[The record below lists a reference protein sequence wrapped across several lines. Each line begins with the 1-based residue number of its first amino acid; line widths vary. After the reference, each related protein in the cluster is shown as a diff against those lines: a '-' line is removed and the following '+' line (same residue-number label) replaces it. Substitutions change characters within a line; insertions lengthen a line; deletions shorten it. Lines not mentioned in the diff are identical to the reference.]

1 MRSTWQDLRYAFR
14 VLAKSPGFTL
24 VAIVTLA
31 LGIGINTGIFSVMN
45 AALFRPLPVEQPNQL
60 VTFRDVR
67 DDGGSST
74 SLSYPDYA
82 YYRDHN
88 EVFSSMLVYG
98 AVQLSW
104 RRAESDALVRGY
116 LVSGNYFDMLGVE
129 PVLGRGFLPEED
141 QTLGTHPVAV
151 VSHEFW
157 RQRLAGDPNA
167 VGSSLVLN
175 GHNFTLVGVAPP
187 GFRGTDITNSPDVWA
202 PTMAQPLVRPG
213 EQHLTRGHRW
223 MKVVGRLRPGVS
235 IEQAQA
241 NADVMYSQLLRE
253 FPNEFDARRVQ
264 LEPTTGLPGEQSSV
278 LSAFAM
284 LMAVVGLILLI
295 ACGNVANLFLERA
308 TARRKEIAIRLAMG
322 AGRARIV
329 RQLLVEGALLSLAG
343 AAAGLLLA
351 VWATEAA
358 FSIEMPFGGSLGLD
372 LTPDGRVLGYTAAL
386 SLLTVMFFGLAPALR
401 ATRPDVMPSLKDD
414 ASGVPRPGRF
424 NLRGALVVGQ
434 VALCFV
440 VLACAGLFLR
450 NLQRTY
456 AVDLG
461 FNSERVLLMSFDL
474 NLHGYDEPRAKAF
487 GETLLADARALPGV
501 ESAAF
506 AHVVP
511 LDFNSSATMAVPEGT
526 GADPNDRRYRVEYSQ
541 ITPSYFET
549 AGIPLRAGRD
559 FTERDREGSTPVA
572 IVNESLAQR
581 YWPNESAVGKRI
593 HLWGPDSPLA
603 QVVGVATDSKY
614 GSLTEEGTPFL
625 YMPLL
630 IGFRPDVNL
639 LLRTRGA
646 PRELLQPLRDSVR
659 TIDPAVAVMGV
670 RTFEEQVGRA
680 YFLPRNSALLLS
692 GFGMLALLLAAVGLY
707 GVISYTVS
715 RRTREV
721 GIRMA
726 LGARHADVLG
736 LVVGEG
742 FRLALVGVAV
752 GLAAAFTVT
761 RFLGGMLYRVSPTD
775 PLTFVIVP
783 AVLTVVAVVASYVPA
798 RRASR
803 VDPMRALRYE

>member
-1 MRSTWQDLRYAFR
+1 MRSTLQDLRYAIR

-24 VAIVTLA
+24 VAVATLA

-45 AALFRPLPVEQPNQL
+45 AALFRPLPVEHPEQL
-60 VTFRDVR
+60 VTFRGVR

-74 SLSYPDYA
+74 SLSYPDYV

-98 AVQLSW
+98 QVRLSW
-104 RRAESDALVRGY
+104 RRAESDELLHGY
-116 LVSGNYFDMLGVE
+116 LVSGNYFESLGVK
-129 PVLGRGFLPEED
+129 PVLGRSFLPDED
-141 QTLGTHPVAV
+141 KTLGTHPVAV

-157 RQRLAGDPNA
+157 RQQLAGDPQA
-167 VGSSLVLN
+167 IGRSLVLN

-187 GFRGTDITNSPDVWA
+187 GFRGTDITSSPDVWA

-223 MKVVGRLRPGVS
+223 MKLLGRLRPGVS

-241 NADVMYSQLLRE
+241 NVGVLSSQLLSE
-253 FPNEFDARRVQ
+253 FPDDFDARRVQ
-264 LEPTTGLPGEQSSV
+264 LEPTTGLPGEQGGV

-322 AGRARIV
+322 AGRTRIV

-358 FSIEMPFGGSLGLD
+358 FSIEMPFGHSLGFD
-372 LTPDGRVLGYTAAL
+372 LTPDARVLGYTAAL
-386 SLLTVMFFGLAPALR
+386 SLVTVIFFALAPALR

-414 ASGVPRPGRF
+414 ASSIPRPGRF
-424 NLRGALVVGQ
+424 NLRSVLVVGQ
-434 VALCFV
+434 VALCCV

-456 AVDLG
+456 EVDLG
-461 FNSERVLLMSFDL
+461 FNPERVLLMSFDL
-474 NLHGYDEPRAKAF
+474 NLHGYDELRAKTF
-487 GETLLADARALPGV
+487 GETLLTNARALPGV

-506 AHVVP
+506 AHVLP
-511 LDFNSSATMAVPEGT
+511 LDFSSSATRAIPEGS
-526 GADPNDRRYRVEYSQ
+526 GVDVNDRRYRIEYSQ
-541 ITPSYFET
+541 VTPSYFET
-549 AGIPLRAGRD
+549 LGIPIRAGRD
-559 FTERDREGSTPVA
+559 FTQRDRDSSTPAA
-572 IVNESLAQR
+572 IVNESLARR
-581 YWPNESAVGKRI
+581 YWPNQNAVGKRI
-593 HLWGPDSPLA
+593 RFWGPDSPLA
-603 QVVGVATDSKY
+603 QVIGIAADSKS
-614 GSLTEEGTPFL
+614 GSLTEERTPFL

-630 IGFRPDVNL
+630 SDFRPDVNL
-639 LLRTRGA
+639 LLRTRGD
-646 PRELLQPLRDSVR
+646 PRELLRSLRDGVQKL
-659 TIDPAVAVMGV
+659 DPAVAILGV
-670 RTFEEQVGRA
+670 RTLEEQIGRA
-680 YFLPRNSALLLS
+680 YFLPRSSALLLA
-692 GFGMLALLLAAVGLY
+692 GFGLLALLLAAVGLY
-707 GVISYTVS
+707 GVISYAVS

-742 FRLALVGVAV
+742 LRLALIGVAV
-752 GLAAAFTVT
+752 GLAVALAVT

-775 PLTFVIVP
+775 PLTFVLVP
-783 AVLTVVAVVASYVPA
+783 AVLTAVAVVASYLPA

-803 VDPMRALRYE
+803 VDPLTALRYE